1 MSNHK
6 KSWLAALCLMTAPAA
21 AQAQIDDPRFDQ
33 ATMARNAGDFRRAVQ
48 LIEEIDAQHP
58 NDPTTL
64 RLLGSAYAAGG
75 DFILAI
81 ETLKRARL
89 LAPQDQDIA
98 LALAR
103 VMIWSGR
110 LNDAE
115 TAANEIALAEPD
127 NVELPDLRRLLSV
140 ARQIPANSQRISLS
154 HTLSWVNIGNS
165 KADWTE
171 TVVSI
176 DAPVAARTTVVGEI
190 DVENR
195 AGMADTRFVGQ
206 IDRRLTQGAAI
217 YLAGSF
223 TTNPDF
229 REDWSLR
236 AGGEVQLFAN
246 VVLMGALR
254 HADYG
259 SSNVTAF
266 EPGVRIQA
274 AHGRASITVQ
284 TINFW
289 AEGNKY
295 RNGWSARTNLEFWQA
310 WLLSAGAATYP
321 DTEAGQT
328 RRVRSFFGAVTAPL
342 TDRLNVRLGAD
353 YEKRIG
359 SYHRTGV
366 TFGIAWR
373 FGP

>member
-1 MSNHK
+1 MSNRK
-6 KSWLAALCLMTAPAA
+6 ISWLAVLCLITAPAA
-21 AQAQIDDPRFDQ
+21 VEAQIHEPRFDQ
-33 ATMARNAGDFRRAVQ
+33 VTIARNAGDFGRAIQ

-64 RLLGSAYAAGG
+64 RLLGNAYAAGG
-75 DFILAI
+75 DYILAV

-89 LAPQDQDIA
+89 LAPEDQDIA
-98 LALAR
+98 LALGR

-110 LNDAE
+110 LDEAQ
-115 TAANEIALAEPD
+115 AIASQIALAQPD
-127 NVELPDLRRLLSV
+127 NIELPDLRRLMNR
-140 ARQIPANSQRISLS
+140 ARQNPANRPRIALS
-154 HTLSWVNIGNS
+154 HTLSWVKIGSS

-176 DAPVAARTTVVGEI
+176 DAPVASRTTVVGEI

-195 AGMADTRFVGQ
+195 AGTEDTRFVGQ
-206 IDRRLTQGAAI
+206 IDRRLARGAAI

-223 TTNPDF
+223 TANPDF

-246 VVLMGALR
+246 TAFMGALR

-259 SSNVTAF
+259 SSNVTVF
-266 EPGVRIQA
+266 EPGVRIQSA
-274 AHGRASITVQ
+274 NGRASITVKS
-284 TINFW
+284 INFW
-289 AEGNKY
+289 AEGNDY
-295 RNGWSARTNLEFWQA
+295 RNGWSARTDVDFWQT

-321 DTEAGQT
+321 DTEASQT
-328 RRVRSFFGAVTAPL
+328 RRVRSFFGALTAPL
-342 TDRLNVRLGAD
+342 TNKFNVRLGAE

-373 FGP
+373 FGQ

>member
-1 MSNHK
+1 MLNRK

-21 AQAQIDDPRFDQ
+21 AQAQINDPRFNE
-33 ATMARNAGDFRRAVQ
+33 AMMARNAGDFRRAIQ
-48 LIEEIDAQHP
+48 LIEEIDAQYP
-58 NDPTTL
+58 NEPTTL
-64 RLLGSAYAAGG
+64 RLLGSAYAAAG
-75 DFILAI
+75 DYILAI

-98 LALAR
+98 LALGR

-110 LNDAE
+110 LDDAE
-115 TAANEIALAEPD
+115 TVASEIALAQPD
-127 NVELPDLRRLLSV
+127 NVELPDLRRLLIR
-140 ARQIPANSQRISLS
+140 AQQRPANNTRIFFS
-154 HTLSWVNIGNS
+154 HTLSWVKIGNS

-176 DAPVAARTTVVGEI
+176 ESPVAAGTTVVGEI

-195 AGMADTRFVGQ
+195 AGTADTRFVGQ
-206 IDRRLTQGAAI
+206 IDRRIAHGTAI

-236 AGGEVQLFAN
+236 AGGEVQLSAN
-246 VVLMGALR
+246 VILTGALR

-266 EPGVRIQA
+266 EPGVRLQSA
-274 AHGRASITVQ
+274 NGRASITVQ
-284 TINFW
+284 SINFW
-289 AEGNKY
+289 AEGNDY
-295 RNGWSARTNLEFWQA
+295 RNGWSARTNLELSQA

-366 TFGIAWR
+366 TLGIAWR

>member
-1 MSNHK
+1 MPTHK
-6 KSWLAALCLMTAPAA
+6 NLWLAALCVMAIPAA
-21 AQAQIDDPRFDQ
+21 AYAQINDPRFDQ
-33 ATMARNAGDFRRAVQ
+33 ALVARNAGDFERAVQ
-48 LIEEIDAQHP
+48 LIEEIDAQYP

-64 RLLGSAYAAGG
+64 RLLGSAYAAAG
-75 DFILAI
+75 DLILAI
-81 ETLKRARL
+81 ETLKRARI
-89 LAPQDQDIA
+89 LAPQDQDIT

-103 VMIWSGR
+103 VLIWSGR
-110 LNDAE
+110 FKDAE
-115 TAANEIALAEPD
+115 TIANEIALAQPG
-127 NVELPDLRRLLSV
+127 NVELPDLRRLLSR
-140 ARQIPANSQRISLS
+140 ARQIPANNPRISLS
-154 HTLSWVNIGNS
+154 HTLSRVKIGNS
-165 KADWTE
+165 KTDWTE
-171 TVVSI
+171 TVLSI

-195 AGMADTRFVGQ
+195 AGTADTRFVGQ
-206 IDRRLTQGAAI
+206 IDRRITDGAAI

-223 TTNPDF
+223 TTSPDF
-229 REDWSLR
+229 RENWSLR
-236 AGGEVQLFAN
+236 AGGEVQLLSN
-246 VVLMGALR
+246 VALIGALR

-266 EPGVRIQA
+266 EPGVRLQSA
-274 AHGRASITVQ
+274 NGRASITVQ
-284 TINFW
+284 SINFW
-289 AEGNKY
+289 AEGNDY
-295 RNGWSARTNLEFWQA
+295 RNGWSARTNLVFWRT

-366 TFGIAWR
+366 TLGIVWR